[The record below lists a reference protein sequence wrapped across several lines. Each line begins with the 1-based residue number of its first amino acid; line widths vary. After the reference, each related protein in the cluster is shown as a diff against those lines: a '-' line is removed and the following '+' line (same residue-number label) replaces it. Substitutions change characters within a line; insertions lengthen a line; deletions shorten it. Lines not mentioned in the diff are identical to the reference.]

1 MAISALKATVKGQ
14 VQRVGF
20 RRYALGQAQELS
32 VSGYAKNLPDGSV
45 EVFFQ
50 GEIER
55 IEEFLKRLKS
65 PPPLTH
71 IRDVEL
77 EEAGEKPELDTFKIE
92 YGSLEEELHEGFG
105 ALQSA
110 FLDYWKEFKDYRSEF
125 IDYREGFRDYRKELR
140 EFFERTDKNFQSIME
155 RYGEISDK
163 LTTILE
169 TLVRESKETRERL
182 DKTIELLVKAVE
194 KISSR

>member
-1 MAISALKATVKGQ
+1 MSLAISALKATVKGQ

-125 IDYREGFRDYRKELR
+125 IDYRKELR